1 MTKVHTIDGVRVKV
15 DRQTPICGDAIMAA
29 KPISVDEPWN
39 PQPRNTTVANRTV
52 VVKNLSPSTSKE
64 AIDIHFQRRRNGGGE
79 VNDICLR
86 SEVVAVVTFEKEE
99 GWLDLLILKI
109 ISIDFKLQSAL
120 V

>member
-1 MTKVHTIDGVRVKV
+1 
-15 DRQTPICGDAIMAA
+15 MAA
-29 KPISVDEPWN
+29 KPIFVDEPWN

-64 AIDIHFQRRRNGGGE
+64 AIVIHFQKLRNGGGE

-86 SEVVAVVTFEKEE
+86 SERVAVVTFEKEE